1 MLDYVRQRPSPTI
14 SLSSLSFIFIRLLV
28 IFFMFFNLFSF
39 CLHDIETKIIDKHS
53 LKTILQLR
61 HTQIINQQ
69 EKKLLRIIYFREF
82 DMTLNAQRFKY
93 DVKNLTE
100 SYGIDFK
107 INIIDQ
113 SKAFLLTKLCSI
125 ISEERRDTI
134 LIADLYTKEIDFI
147 SRSLKLPT
155 IAITNRYQIVQGKL
169 HNPYLFKLMPD
180 AIEEAKTVA
189 YTIDTLSVYT
199 RIAIIYDTSFDMVE
213 FRLSYLRLAKQHI
226 IYRAQL
232 PRISLSNEFR
242 RTARTIIYDLTQIDI
257 DLILCVM
264 STERETQFV
273 RLIKEFGSLSIIQL
287 LLNRTS
293 WWFASRLDE
302 THDFNYLPKTFTAS
316 EDRRRTLS
324 NFSSTSMKILLN
336 AVLKT
341 YIHLPNLSTT
351 SSLFIGPSTCDSR
364 LNVHQSKKTAMFI
377 KLFTNFA
384 EWNCDI
390 RVGSGVD
397 PILFEPKTLAWRVP
411 TMFMVHTEH
420 VCQGMLTR
428 TFYTSNTNADQFF
441 RSCRPTNSSL
451 RKSSLSQQDNSTSN
465 LSTITSNSLVDITS
479 FHKMYGKVW
488 NSLTGECRFV
498 HIHALSSTPIIIV
511 VGIVEPPYIFVSDAQ
526 ISSEFH
532 CNYGLPCY
540 QIDPPLTNMSI
551 DPFIFNSKTSL
562 SPHCCYGISINLL
575 LRMED
580 SNLVSSLKKTK
591 LFVFS
596 DKPNKWLA
604 LIKSLENRRAHL
616 SISAIPYE
624 SFLARSIDLS
634 PPFYH
639 SSYVIFTAPAQTRPS
654 LGVFLQPF
662 SWTTWCMIFLVLN
675 AAALFETFFE
685 WHSPY
690 GLTPKGRRRQK
701 VFSLASALTLSWS
714 IVFSHTFKTKSPK
727 CWSNRFLGN
736 VWGGFGIVFIAIYT
750 AKLAA
755 FMVEIEETQIATNV
769 QGIVDECRKMSQ
781 CSIGIVA
788 NTSDEEYLKR
798 FFTNT
803 LYTRKQYVSS
813 YAHGIKLLRE
823 RSITYLLMDHSMA
836 RYYLTREVFKSIRI
850 SGDNFGAFGL
860 SLGFSKFDTDL
871 KYDIT
876 NILLSYVDKGIIQ
889 RLHDDWYV
897 YENCEIKRLNDNR
910 ELSFDRFI
918 GVFIL
923 LGTGMIVGLITLL
936 LEWLIFKYAIPYWR
950 KRQWPGWML
959 FSQRLYA
966 VLNAS
971 DDIYTEAY
979 RSSKLHSSRCVGERL
994 HNYST
999 RSDSLDLRVVDVPK
1013 LLCTTYQLKEQMNK
1027 LNEQRQQQQQQVPLL
1042 PPNGNLLFTI
1052 IKKEYDEE
1060 EQQLIRRRIDEL
1072 EKELNQLKLQL
1083 SILDNI

>member
-39 CLHDIETKIIDKHS
+39 CLHDIDRKPIDKHS
-53 LKTILQLR
+53 LQTIFKLR
-61 HTQIINQQ
+61 NTQIISQQ
-69 EKKLLRIIYFREF
+69 EKKFLRIIYFREF
-82 DMTLNAQRFKY
+82 DMNLNANRLKF

-113 SKAFLLTKLCSI
+113 SKSFSLTKLCSI

-134 LIADLYTKEIDFI
+134 LIADLYTKEIDLI

-180 AIEEAKTVA
+180 AIEDAKTVA
-189 YTIDTLSVYT
+189 YTIDTRSVYT
-199 RIAIIYDTSFDMVE
+199 RIAIIYDTSLDMVE
-213 FRLSYLRLAKQHI
+213 FRLSYLRLAKQI
-226 IYRAQL
+226 IVYRAQL

-242 RTARTIIYDLTQIDI
+242 RTARTIINDLTQIDI
-257 DLILCVM
+257 DLILCMM

-302 THDFNYLPKTFTAS
+302 THNFNYLPKIFTAS

-341 YIHLPNLSTT
+341 YIRLSNLSTT
-351 SSLFIGPSTCDSR
+351 SSLLIGPTACDSQ
-364 LNVHQSKKTAMFI
+364 LNVHHLKKTHMFI
-377 KLFTNFA
+377 QLFTNFT
-384 EWNCDI
+384 EWSCDI
-390 RVGSGVD
+390 RIGSGVD

-420 VCQGMLTR
+420 ECQGMLTR

-441 RSCRPTNSSL
+441 RSCSTNSSL
-451 RKSSLSQQDNSTSN
+451 RKSSSSHHDNSTSN
-465 LSTITSNSLVDITS
+465 LSTTVSNALVDITS
-479 FHKMYGKVW
+479 FHRMGGKLW

-498 HIHALSSTPIIIV
+498 HIYDRSSIPIIV
-511 VGIVEPPYIFVSDAQ
+511 VGVVEPPYIFVSDAQ

-532 CNYGLPCY
+532 CNYGIPCY

-551 DPFIFNSKTSL
+551 NPFIFNSKT
-562 SPHCCYGISINLL
+562 
-575 LRMED
+575 
-580 SNLVSSLKKTK
+580 
-591 LFVFS
+591 
-596 DKPNKWLA
+596 
-604 LIKSLENRRAHL
+604 
-616 SISAIPYE
+616 
-624 SFLARSIDLS
+624 LS
-634 PPFYH
+634 PPH
-639 SSYVIFTAPAQTRPS
+639 C
-654 LGVFLQPF
+654 VFVQPF
-662 SWTTWCMIFLVLN
+662 SCTPWCMIFLVLN
-675 AAALFETFFE
+675 AASLFETFFE

-690 GLTPKGRRRQK
+690 GLTPKGRKRQK
-701 VFSLASALTLSWS
+701 VFSLASALTLTWS

-755 FMVEIEETQIATNV
+755 FMVEVAETQTASNV
-769 QGIVDECRKMSQ
+769 QGLIDDCRKMSQ
-781 CSIGIVA
+781 CSIGVVA
-788 NTSDEEYLKR
+788 NTSDEEYIKK
-798 FFTNT
+798 FFTST
-803 LYTRKQYVSS
+803 LYTHMQHVSS
-813 YAHGIKLLRE
+813 YAHGIESLRK

-871 KYDIT
+871 KHNIT

-897 YENCEIKRLNDNR
+897 YENCEMKRLNENR
-910 ELSFDRFI
+910 ELSIDRFI

-923 LGTGMIVGLITLL
+923 LGAGMIIGFITLL
-936 LEWLIFKYAIPYWR
+936 LEWITFKYAIPYWR
-950 KRQWPGWML
+950 KRQWPGWM
-959 FSQRLYA
+959 FCSQRLYTT
-966 VLNAS
+966 LNAS
-971 DDIYTEAY
+971 DEVYSEAY
-979 RSSKLHSSRCVGERL
+979 RSSKFRSSRCVGERL

-1027 LNEQRQQQQQQVPLL
+1027 INEQQQIPLL
-1042 PPNGNLLFTI
+1042 PPNGNLRCTT
-1052 IKKEYDEE
+1052 IKKEHDEE
-1060 EQQLIRRRIDEL
+1060 QKLILKRIDEL
-1072 EKELNQLKLQL
+1072 EEELTQLKLQL

>member
-14 SLSSLSFIFIRLLV
+14 SLSFKFIRLLI

-39 CLHDIETKIIDKHS
+39 CLHDIDRKTIDKHS
-53 LKTILQLR
+53 LQTIFQLR
-61 HTQIINQQ
+61 HTQIINQK

-82 DMTLNAQRFKY
+82 DMTLNANRLRF

-107 INIIDQ
+107 INILDQ
-113 SKAFLLTKLCSI
+113 SKSFSLIKLCSI

-134 LIADLYTKEIDFI
+134 LIADLYTKEIDLI

-189 YTIDTLSVYT
+189 YTIDTRSVYT
-199 RIAIIYDTSFDMVE
+199 RIAIIYDTSLDMVE
-213 FRLSYLRLAKQHI
+213 FRLSYLRLAKQHVV
-226 IYRAQL
+226 YRAQL

-242 RTARTIIYDLTQIDI
+242 RTARTIITDLTQINI
-257 DLILCVM
+257 DLILCIM

-273 RLIKEFGSLSIIQL
+273 RLIKEFGSLPIIQL

-302 THDFNYLPKTFTAS
+302 THDFNYLPRIFTAS

-341 YIHLPNLSTT
+341 YIHLPNLSTK
-351 SSLFIGPSTCDSR
+351 SSLLIGPSSCDR
-364 LNVHQSKKTAMFI
+364 QLNVYQLKKTHTFI
-377 KLFTNFA
+377 KLFTNFT

-397 PILFEPKTLAWRVP
+397 PILFEPETLAWRVP

-420 VCQGMLTR
+420 LCQGMLTR

-441 RSCRPTNSSL
+441 RSCRSTNSSL
-451 RKSSLSQQDNSTSN
+451 RKSSSSQQENSTSN
-465 LSTITSNSLVDITS
+465 LSTTVSNALVDINS
-479 FHKMYGKVW
+479 FHKMYGKLW
-488 NSLTGECRFV
+488 NALANECRFV
-498 HIHALSSTPIIIV
+498 HIHAQSSTPIV
-511 VGIVEPPYIFVSDAQ
+511 VGVVEPPYIFVSDAQ

-532 CNYGLPCY
+532 CNYGIPCY

-551 DPFIFNSKTSL
+551 DPFIFYSKTS
-562 SPHCCYGISINLL
+562 SPPHCCYGISINLL

-580 SNLVSSLKKTK
+580 SNLVSALKTTK

-604 LIKSLENRRAHL
+604 LVKSLENRRAHL

-639 SSYVIFTAPAQTRPS
+639 SSYVIFTAPAPTRPS

-662 SWTTWCMIFLVLN
+662 SWTTWGMIFLVLN

-690 GLTPKGRRRQK
+690 GLTPKGRKRHK
-701 VFSLASALTLSWS
+701 VFSLASALTLTWS
-714 IVFSHTFKTKSPK
+714 VVFSHTFKTKSPK

-736 VWGGFGIVFIAIYT
+736 VWGGFGIVFVAIYT
-750 AKLAA
+750 AKLAS
-755 FMVEIEETQIATNV
+755 FMVEIAETQTATNV
-769 QGIVDECRKMSQ
+769 QGLVDECRKMSQ
-781 CSIGIVA
+781 CTIGVVA
-788 NTSDEEYLKR
+788 NTSDEEYIKR

-803 LYTRKQYVSS
+803 LYAHMQYVSS
-813 YAHGIKLLRE
+813 YAHGIDLLRA

-836 RYYLTREVFKSIRI
+836 RYYLTREVSKSIRI
-850 SGDNFGAFGL
+850 SGDNFGSFGL

-871 KYDIT
+871 KNDIT

-897 YENCEIKRLNDNR
+897 YENCEIKRFNENQGL
-910 ELSFDRFI
+910 FIDRFI

-923 LGTGMIVGLITLL
+923 LGAGMIVGFVTLL
-936 LEWLIFKYAIPYWR
+936 LEWLTFKYAIPYWR
-950 KRQWPGWML
+950 KRQWPGWM
-959 FSQRLYA
+959 FCSQRLYTT
-966 VLNAS
+966 LNAS
-971 DDIYTEAY
+971 DDAYTEAY
-979 RSSKLHSSRCVGERL
+979 RSSKLHPSRCVGERL

-1027 LNEQRQQQQQQVPLL
+1027 INEQQQQQQQQQIPLL
-1042 PPNGNLLFTI
+1042 PPNGNLRCVT
-1052 IKKEYDEE
+1052 IKKEHDD
-1060 EQQLIRRRIDEL
+1060 EQQLIRKRIDEL
-1072 EKELNQLKLQL
+1072 EQELNHLKLQL

>member
-14 SLSSLSFIFIRLLV
+14 SLSSLSFLFIRLLV
-28 IFFMFFNLFSF
+28 IFFMFFNLFSL
-39 CLHDIETKIIDKHS
+39 CLHDIDTKPIEKHS
-53 LKTILQLR
+53 LKTIFQLR
-61 HTQIINQQ
+61 NTRTVNQPQ
-69 EKKLLRIIYFREF
+69 KKFLRIIYFREF
-82 DMTLNAQRFKY
+82 DMTIHETRLKS

-100 SYGIDFK
+100 SHDIDFK
-107 INIIDQ
+107 LNILDQ
-113 SKAFLLTKLCSI
+113 SRSFSIAKLCSI

-134 LIADLYTKEIDFI
+134 LIADLYTKEIDLI
-147 SRSLKLPT
+147 SRSLKIPT

-189 YTIDTLSVYT
+189 YTIDSRSVYT
-199 RIAIIYDTSFDMVE
+199 RIALIYDVSLDMVE

-226 IYRAQL
+226 VYRALL
-232 PRISLSNEFR
+232 PRISFSHEFNH
-242 RTARTIIYDLTQIDI
+242 AAHTIIYDLARIDI
-257 DLILCVM
+257 HLILCIM

-273 RLIKEFGSLSIIQL
+273 RLIKEFSSTPIKQL

-302 THDFNYLPKTFTAS
+302 MHELNYFPKIFTAS

-341 YIHLPNLSTT
+341 YIRLPDASAI
-351 SSLFIGPSTCDSR
+351 SSLLIGSPTCDSR
-364 LNVHQSKKTAMFI
+364 LNQQQLRKTHMFI
-377 KLFTNFA
+377 KLFTNFT

-397 PILFEPKTLAWRVP
+397 PILFEPKTLVWRVP

-420 VCQGMLTR
+420 LCRGMLTR
-428 TFYTSNTNADQFF
+428 LFYTANTNADQFF
-441 RSCRPTNSSL
+441 RSCRSTNLAS
-451 RKSSLSQQDNSTSN
+451 RKSSSSPPDNTTTS
-465 LSTITSNSLVDITS
+465 LSTTFSNALVDMNG
-479 FHKMYGKVW
+479 FLKMFGKLW
-488 NSLTGECRFV
+488 DDSTRECRFV
-498 HIHALSSTPIIIV
+498 RILTHASAPIV
-511 VGIVEPPYIFVSDAQ
+511 VGVVEPPYVFVSDAQ

-532 CNYGLPCY
+532 CNYGIPCY
-540 QIDPPLTNMSI
+540 QIDPPLTNMSM
-551 DPFIFNSKTSL
+551 DPFIFQSITFAP
-562 SPHCCYGISINLL
+562 PHCCYGISINLL

-580 SNLVSSLKKTK
+580 SNSVLALKTRR
-591 LFVFS
+591 LFVYS
-596 DKPNKWLA
+596 DKPNKWVA
-604 LIKSLENRRAHL
+604 LTKALEDRRAHL

-639 SSYVIFTAPAQTRPS
+639 SSYVIFTAPAPTRPS

-662 SWTTWCMIFLVLN
+662 SWTTWLMIFLVLN
-675 AAALFETFFE
+675 CAALFETFFE

-701 VFSLASALTLSWS
+701 VFSLASALTLTWS

-755 FMVEIEETQIATNV
+755 FMVEIAETQTATNV
-769 QGIVDECRKMSQ
+769 QGIVDECRKTAQ
-781 CSIGIVA
+781 CSIGVVA
-788 NTSDEEYLKR
+788 NTSDEEYIKR
-798 FFTNT
+798 FFTNS
-803 LYTRKQYVSS
+803 LYTHMQYVSS
-813 YAHGIKLLRE
+813 YAHGIELLRA

-860 SLGFSKFDTDL
+860 ALGFSKFDQEL
-871 KYDIT
+871 KNNIT

-897 YENCEIKRLNDNR
+897 YENCEIKRLNENR
-910 ELSFDRFI
+910 MLSVDRFI

-923 LGTGMIVGLITLL
+923 LAGGMIVGLITLL
-936 LEWLIFKYAIPYWR
+936 LEWLTFKYAVPYWR
-950 KRQWPGWML
+950 RRQWPGWM
-959 FSQRLYA
+959 FCSQRLYA
-966 VLNAS
+966 TLNAS
-971 DDIYTEAY
+971 DEVYTEGY
-979 RSSKLHSSRCVGERL
+979 HPSKSQSSRCVGERL

-1013 LLCTTYQLKEQMNK
+1013 LLCTTYQLKEQMHK
-1027 LNEQRQQQQQQVPLL
+1027 INEQQPIPLL
-1042 PPNGNLLFTI
+1042 PPNGILSCAPTI
-1052 IKKEYDEE
+1052 KEEDEE
-1060 EQQLIRRRIDEL
+1060 QELIRTRIKEL
-1072 EKELNQLKLQL
+1072 EQELNHLKLQV
-1083 SILDNI
+1083 SIFDKT

>member
-39 CLHDIETKIIDKHS
+39 CLHDIDRKPIDKHS
-53 LKTILQLR
+53 LQTIFKLR
-61 HTQIINQQ
+61 NTQIISQQ
-69 EKKLLRIIYFREF
+69 EKKFLRIIYFREF
-82 DMTLNAQRFKY
+82 DMNLNANRLKF

-113 SKAFLLTKLCSI
+113 SKSFSLTKLCSI

-134 LIADLYTKEIDFI
+134 LIADLYTKEIDLI

-180 AIEEAKTVA
+180 AIEDAKTVA
-189 YTIDTLSVYT
+189 YTIDTRSVYT
-199 RIAIIYDTSFDMVE
+199 RIAIIYDTSLDMVE
-213 FRLSYLRLAKQHI
+213 FRLSYLRLAKQI
-226 IYRAQL
+226 IVYRAQL

-242 RTARTIIYDLTQIDI
+242 RTARTIINDLTQIDI
-257 DLILCVM
+257 DLILCMM

-302 THDFNYLPKTFTAS
+302 THNFNYLPKIFTAS

-341 YIHLPNLSTT
+341 YIRLSNLSTT
-351 SSLFIGPSTCDSR
+351 SSLLIGPTACDSQ
-364 LNVHQSKKTAMFI
+364 LNVHHLKKTHMFI
-377 KLFTNFA
+377 QLFTNFT
-384 EWNCDI
+384 EWSCDI
-390 RVGSGVD
+390 RIGSGVD

-420 VCQGMLTR
+420 ECQGMLTR

-441 RSCRPTNSSL
+441 RSCSTNSSL
-451 RKSSLSQQDNSTSN
+451 RKSSSSHHDNSTSN
-465 LSTITSNSLVDITS
+465 LSTTVSNALVDITS
-479 FHKMYGKVW
+479 FHRMGGKLW

-498 HIHALSSTPIIIV
+498 HIYDRSSIPIIV
-511 VGIVEPPYIFVSDAQ
+511 VGVVEPPYIFVSDAQ

-532 CNYGLPCY
+532 CNYGIPCY

-551 DPFIFNSKTSL
+551 NPFIFNSKTL
-562 SPHCCYGISINLL
+562 SPPHCCYGISINLL

-580 SNLVSSLKKTK
+580 SNLVSALKTTK

-639 SSYVIFTAPAQTRPS
+639 SSYVIFTAPAPTRPS

-675 AAALFETFFE
+675 AASLFETFFE

-690 GLTPKGRRRQK
+690 GLTPKGRKRQK
-701 VFSLASALTLSWS
+701 VFSLASALTLTWS

-755 FMVEIEETQIATNV
+755 FMVEVAETQTASNV
-769 QGIVDECRKMSQ
+769 QGLIDDCRKMSQ
-781 CSIGIVA
+781 CSIGVVA
-788 NTSDEEYLKR
+788 NTSDEEYIKK
-798 FFTNT
+798 FFTST
-803 LYTRKQYVSS
+803 LYTHMQHVSS
-813 YAHGIKLLRE
+813 YAHGIESLRK

-871 KYDIT
+871 KHNIT

-897 YENCEIKRLNDNR
+897 YENCEMKRLNENR
-910 ELSFDRFI
+910 ELSIDRFI

-923 LGTGMIVGLITLL
+923 LGAGMIIGFITLL
-936 LEWLIFKYAIPYWR
+936 LEWITFKYAIPYWR
-950 KRQWPGWML
+950 KRQWPGWM
-959 FSQRLYA
+959 FCSQ
-966 VLNAS
+966 
-971 DDIYTEAY
+971 
-979 RSSKLHSSRCVGERL
+979 
-994 HNYST
+994 
-999 RSDSLDLRVVDVPK
+999 
-1013 LLCTTYQLKEQMNK
+1013 
-1027 LNEQRQQQQQQVPLL
+1027 
-1042 PPNGNLLFTI
+1042 
-1052 IKKEYDEE
+1052 
-1060 EQQLIRRRIDEL
+1060 
-1072 EKELNQLKLQL
+1072 
-1083 SILDNI
+1083 